1 MKQRTQVT
9 ARSTVYYARYT
20 RIIYCRPC
28 CNLLINITFCAT
40 QQCGKVKFCYV
51 MYVWFFLFQT
61 SRPTQQ
67 ANTKTNKHTEGQTG
81 TEQTQANY
89 TTQKYWNTQLSYYYS
104 LSTEINLTRFL
115 PGEVSKLGVLD
126 SDNLSEVT
134 KFGLQICT
142 MYPRKLKTT
151 RKKRSNAPEA

>member
-1 MKQRTQVT
+1 MKQRIQVT

-20 RIIYCRPC
+20 RIIDCRPC

-40 QQCGKVKFCYV
+40 QKVKFCYV
-51 MYVWFFLFQT
+51 CMYGFLFQT

-67 ANTKTNKHTEGQTG
+67 ANTKTNKHTVGQTG

-104 LSTEINLTRFL
+104 LSTEINLTRLL

-142 MYPRKLKTT
+142 IRIPGSLKQ
-151 RKKRSNAPEA
+151 REKKRSNAPEA